1 MSDYTIWSAI
11 FVCWYKH
18 KLSTHK
24 YNFSLHTNVKKQK
37 KKKYKGHSCTMEL
50 LIEPF
55 HIHAQDPLGILGN
68 KLNWEEW
75 KEMEKHFTKKLMM

>member
-1 MSDYTIWSAI
+1 MSRD
-11 FVCWYKH
+11 K
-18 KLSTHK
+18 
-24 YNFSLHTNVKKQK
+24 K

>member
-1 MSDYTIWSAI
+1 MSVDTSTSCPPINII
-11 FVCWYKH
+11 FPFTQMSRDK
-18 KLSTHK
+18 
-24 YNFSLHTNVKKQK
+24 K